1 MCYLLNMSPEKKY
14 VSPEQ
19 VLGAIYGRSS
29 LEIGMSERRRDE
41 VIAAAIF
48 TSFRNQEFGTR
59 FKLPADFRQGDLKQD
74 AEGIDMEVADNK
86 GRRKNLQVK
95 WIHIQRSITRR
106 MHHNTKGVAR
116 IMKNSQKFIK
126 RDSEELRKIMKG
138 ELQKITQDYGGI
150 YLIIN
155 VSADLATQT
164 SLEIAIRKN
173 QDVVS
178 KLRAKEVWFLRS
190 IPVRAIYGKKSQP
203 PNCHAYELI
212 KLAPDKHT
220 YCFAFAL

>member
-1 MCYLLNMSPEKKY
+1 MGTPKNY

-48 TSFRNQEFGTR
+48 MSFRNQEFGTR
-59 FKLPADFRQGDLKQD
+59 FKIPADFREGDLYQD
-74 AEGIDMEVADNK
+74 AQGIDMEVADNK
-86 GRRKNLQVK
+86 GRKKKLQVK
-95 WIHIQRSITRR
+95 WVHIQRSITRR
-106 MHHNTKGVAR
+106 MHHNTRGVPR
-116 IMKNSQKFIK
+116 ITKNSQKFIK
-126 RDSEELRKIMKG
+126 RDSEELTKIMRG
-138 ELQKITQDYGGI
+138 ELQKITQDYSGI

-173 QDVVS
+173 QDTVS
-178 KLRAKEVWFLRS
+178 KLKAKEVWFLRNV
-190 IPVRAIYGKKSQP
+190 PVRAIYGKRSQS

-212 KLAPDKHT
+212 KLMPDKHT
-220 YCFAFAL
+220 YCFAFAI